1 MRNLEVYVS
10 LFFIVVAGV
19 VLQQSLSLQ
28 YYSDYGPGP
37 GLLPIWSSGIML
49 VLAAA
54 NLVIA
59 WKKNNTNISE
69 LLPRGTNLTNLLACV
84 VSYVLFLVIVSFVG
98 VTIASI
104 LMLFILFSR
113 GYKWYWGLGLSV
125 LVAGVTVFV
134 FGSVLGVPLPV
145 NELGW

>member
-1 MRNLEVYVS
+1 LRNLEVYVS

-84 VSYVLFLVIVSFVG
+84 VSYALFLVIVSFVG

-134 FGSVLGVPLPV
+134 FGFVLGVPLPV

>member
-1 MRNLEVYVS
+1 MRNLEVHVS
-10 LFFIVVAGV
+10 LFFIAVAGV
-19 VLQQSLSLQ
+19 IFWQSLSLQ

-37 GLLPIWSSGIML
+37 GLLPLWASGMML
-49 VLAAA
+49 VLSAV

-59 WKKNNTNISE
+59 WKKNDTCFAD
-69 LLPRGTNLTNLLACV
+69 LLPQGTSLVNLLACA
-84 VSYVLFLVIVSFVG
+84 VSYALFLVTVSFVG
-98 VTIASI
+98 VTVASI

-145 NELGW
+145 NEFGW

>member
-10 LFFIVVAGV
+10 MFFVVVAGV
-19 VLQQSLSLQ
+19 VFYQAQSLQ
-28 YYSDYGPGP
+28 YYSEYGPGP
-37 GLLPIWSSGIML
+37 GLLPVWSSGIML
-49 VLAAA
+49 VLAAV
-54 NLVIA
+54 NLVFA
-59 WKKNNTNISE
+59 WKRNDTSFAD
-69 LLPRGTNLTNLLACV
+69 LLPKGTSLKNLLACV
-84 VSYVLFLVIVSFVG
+84 VAYALFTITVSFIG
-98 VTIASI
+98 VTLASI

-145 NELGW
+145 NEFGW

>member
-84 VSYVLFLVIVSFVG
+84 VSYALFLVIVSFVG

-134 FGSVLGVPLPV
+134 FGFVLGVPLPV